1 MSESP
6 ATRLSLLARI
16 RDVRDGTAWGE
27 FVELYAPLVYRLAR
41 KKGLQDADAADV
53 TQDVLRT
60 VVARADRFTYD
71 PERGSFRGWLF
82 TVAYNRLRKFANARR
97 RLGQGRGDAGPAVL
111 DVQPARPEE
120 SALWDQEYRDRLL
133 EWAAGRVRDGFREST
148 WQAFWG
154 TAVEG
159 REPREVAVGLG
170 ISVGAV
176 YIAKNRV
183 LARIRE
189 VIHQWRGG

>member
-60 VVARADRFTYD
+60 VVSRADRFTYD

-97 RLGQGRGDAGPAVL
+97 REQGRGDSRQEVL
-111 DVQPARPEE
+111 NFQTARPEE
-120 SALWDQEYRDRLL
+120 SALWEQEYRDRLL
-133 EWAAGRVRDGFREST
+133 AWATERVRDGFREST

-159 REPREVAVGLG
+159 REPRQVALGLG

>member
-60 VVARADRFTYD
+60 VVARADRFRYD

-97 RLGQGRGDAGPAVL
+97 RQGQGRGDTGREVL
-111 DVQPARPEE
+111 DVQPARAEE
-120 SALWDQEYRDRLL
+120 SALWEQEYRDRLL
-133 EWAAGRVRDGFREST
+133 AWAAERVRAGFREST